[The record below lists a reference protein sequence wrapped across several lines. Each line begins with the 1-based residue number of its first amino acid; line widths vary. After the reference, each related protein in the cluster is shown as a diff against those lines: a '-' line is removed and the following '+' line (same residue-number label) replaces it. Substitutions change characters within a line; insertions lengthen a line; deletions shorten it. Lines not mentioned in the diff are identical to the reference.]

1 MLSSSCII
9 YQVGML
15 YSIFKLILSYYVVH
29 LVSLVLQHNNK
40 LRKEAEKRGE
50 KFKVHKLRRN
60 EEMDEYDFIHWRRSF
75 EEREALIRDISWYVF

>member
-1 MLSSSCII
+1 
-9 YQVGML
+9 ML

-29 LVSLVLQHNNK
+29 LGSLVLQHNNK